1 MDANLKPIEENKN
14 NPDNQKLIYL
24 SLKSQMSPKKIKG
37 IKQNKIFNLSAL
49 KSPFLQLNVKKKVIL
64 ILILM
69 KEDGQKKKGILLLKD
84 LFYMVPI
91 GKN

>member
-1 MDANLKPIEENKN
+1 MDANLKPIEENKYS
-14 NPDNQKLIYL
+14 PDNQKTNLFV
-24 SLKSQMSPKKIKG
+24 SQKLDVSEKDKRYKT
-37 IKQNKIFNLSAL
+37 KQDIQFISFKM
-49 KSPFLQLNVKKKVIL
+49 PFFIVKCKKKFFL

-84 LFYMVPI
+84 LYYMVPI